1 MVSGAPAR
9 HAFSLSNIPGTV
21 TLLAILAALAWT
33 AGSPAGA
40 RPVSDAPPDSLSLL
54 EQNLYESNLAR
65 VETLLLGLPED
76 SLIYQLLED
85 AAALAAIKNWRGGQE
100 ILNTILALYET
111 AEAMD
116 GGAERS
122 FVESPAPD
130 SGAIDPNDNFS
141 SSSIFD
147 PAPQF
152 QIESGI
158 DYSRQEFEVTF
169 LENDSVIAEELQNPY
184 LSIAYYR
191 PVFIGGQPLL
201 LNQRLRLDDQFISY
215 DIFLSAE
222 KRTFKRV
229 SRLELDGG
237 YFHARTAQ
245 EPDFFDSRAMVFYGN
260 PYDTRNRWYLSLTGR
275 YKGYSEPGSFSGDI
289 LSLGLS
295 AYYEH
300 FLDFTNSLSF
310 SWMPNLYRESGESG
324 YRYVQN
330 RLAGVYRLW
339 KNYNRYLELG
349 AEGVYQDFD
358 NVVSEEPYQNGYLAF
373 EPRAELEWA
382 FLSWWGIHLRS
393 RLERRDY
400 RSADA
405 VNPNISY
412 LNLEAIQKIYLGS
425 LKSFGIGYF
434 REQQSH
440 RAANRQDQ
448 PIVEQADFISHGL
461 ALTGEYLNLAGI
473 LLTVEYRLSW
483 RNYPRAENSLLS
495 SFYSDRL
502 VHSLGLFGWIPL
514 SRRWQLQLF
523 ANYDNDQ
530 DREFEHND
538 NRNTILNAGVV
549 YKF

>member
-1 MVSGAPAR
+1 MLSGAPAR
-9 HAFSLSNIPGTV
+9 DTFSLSMTRRTPL
-21 TLLAILAALAWT
+21 LLAILAALAWA
-33 AGSPAGA
+33 AGSPAA
-40 RPVSDAPPDSLSLL
+40 AQPVSDSPTDSLSLL
-54 EQNLYESNLAR
+54 ERNLYESGLAR
-65 VETLLLGLPED
+65 VETLLLRQPQD

-85 AAALAAIKNWRGGQE
+85 ARALAAIKNWREGQD

-111 AEAMD
+111 AQAMD
-116 GGAERS
+116 GGAELS
-122 FVESPAPD
+122 FGENPTPD
-130 SGAIDPNDNFS
+130 SGTIDPNYNFS
-141 SSSIFD
+141 SLSIFD
-147 PAPQF
+147 PEPRF

-184 LSIAYYR
+184 FSIAYYR
-191 PVFIGGQPLL
+191 PIFAGGQPLL
-201 LNQRLRLDDQFISY
+201 LNQRLRLDNQFINY
-215 DIFLSAE
+215 DIFLSTE
-222 KRTFKRV
+222 KRTLKRV
-229 SRLELDGG
+229 ARLELDGG

-245 EPDFFDSRAMVFYGN
+245 EPDFFDSRAMLFYGN

-289 LSLGLS
+289 VSVGLNT
-295 AYYEH
+295 YYEH
-300 FLDFTNSLSF
+300 FFDFTNSLSF
-310 SWMPNLYRESGESG
+310 SWMPGLYRESGETG
-324 YRYVQN
+324 YRYTQN
-330 RLAGVYRLW
+330 RLAGFYRLW
-339 KNYNRYLELG
+339 KNYNRYLEVG
-349 AEGVYQDFD
+349 AETAYQDFD
-358 NVVSEEPYQNGYLAF
+358 NVVSDEPYQNAYLAF
-373 EPRAELEWA
+373 EPRAEFEWA

-412 LNLEAIQKIYLGS
+412 LNFEAIQKIYLGS

-434 REQQSH
+434 REQQTH
-440 RAANRQDQ
+440 RAANREDQ
-448 PIVEQADFISHGL
+448 PIVEQADFISNGL
-461 ALTGEYLNLAGI
+461 ALTAEYLNLSGTLISA
-473 LLTVEYRLSW
+473 EYRVSW
-483 RNYPRAENSLLS
+483 RDYPHAQYSLLS
-495 SFYSDRL
+495 SYYSDRL

-538 NRNTILNAGVV
+538 NRNTILNVGVV

>member
-1 MVSGAPAR
+1 MLSGAPAR
-9 HAFSLSNIPGTV
+9 DTFSLSRTRRTP
-21 TLLAILAALAWT
+21 LLLTILAALAWA

-40 RPVSDAPPDSLSLL
+40 QAVSASAIDSVALL
-54 EQNLYESNLAR
+54 EQNLYESGLAR
-65 VETLLLGLPED
+65 VETLLPGLPED

-85 AAALAAIKNWRGGQE
+85 AAALAAMKNWREGQE
-100 ILNTILALYET
+100 ILNTILALYEA
-111 AEAMD
+111 AEATD
-116 GGAERS
+116 GSAGVSLRENP
-122 FVESPAPD
+122 VPD
-130 SGAIDPNDNFS
+130 SGVTALNSNFAS
-141 SSSIFD
+141 LSVFD
-147 PAPQF
+147 PAPRF

-184 LSIAYYR
+184 FSIAYYR
-191 PVFIGGQPLL
+191 PVFLGGQPLL
-201 LNQRLRLDDQFISY
+201 LNQRLRLDNQFINY
-215 DIFLSAE
+215 DIFLSTE
-222 KRTFKRV
+222 KRTLKRV
-229 SRLELDGG
+229 ARLELDGG

-289 LSLGLS
+289 VSVGLNT
-295 AYYEH
+295 YYEH
-300 FLDFTNSLSF
+300 FFDFTNSLSF
-310 SWMPNLYRESGESG
+310 SWMPGLYRESGESG
-324 YRYVQN
+324 YRYTQN
-330 RLAGVYRLW
+330 RLAGFYRLW

-349 AEGVYQDFD
+349 AEGVYQDLD
-358 NVVSEEPYQNGYLAF
+358 NVVSDEPYQNAYLAL
-373 EPRAELEWA
+373 EPRAEFEWA

-412 LNLEAIQKIYLGS
+412 LNFEAIQKIYLGS

-434 REQQSH
+434 REQQTH

-495 SFYSDRL
+495 SFYSDRF

-514 SRRWQLQLF
+514 TRRWQLQLF